1 MLSTSGADFEVL
13 VATSQTREAWS
24 NIQRWYIKSKGHPIS
39 PTREVLDH
47 ISTLREDLYRRRPP
61 FNKVIPIP
69 VQPYMIAD
77 RTPEGGDITVAVQV
91 LRTGREGGPLGMRAY
106 YLKVWIRDAVQE
118 KEPEKIR
125 CDKLVSVTNMV
136 FREGHIPMSL
146 VWTKMVIITK
156 YRGDYRGI
164 FLVEE
169 IWNICMFIMNIRL
182 QAAIT
187 LHDALHSFRQGRLS
201 VTASMEAKLS

>member
-1 MLSTSGADFEVL
+1 ML

-91 LRTGREGGPLGMRAY
+91 LRTGREGGPLGKREGNLAVW
-106 YLKVWIRDAVQE
+106 LSKVTWE
-118 KEPEKIR
+118 KDPDPRRWE
-125 CDKLVSVTNMV
+125 KLVSVMN
-136 FREGHIPMSL
+136 
-146 VWTKMVIITK
+146 
-156 YRGDYRGI
+156 
-164 FLVEE
+164 VE
-169 IWNICMFIMNIRL
+169 L
-182 QAAIT
+182 
-187 LHDALHSFRQGRLS
+187 
-201 VTASMEAKLS
+201 